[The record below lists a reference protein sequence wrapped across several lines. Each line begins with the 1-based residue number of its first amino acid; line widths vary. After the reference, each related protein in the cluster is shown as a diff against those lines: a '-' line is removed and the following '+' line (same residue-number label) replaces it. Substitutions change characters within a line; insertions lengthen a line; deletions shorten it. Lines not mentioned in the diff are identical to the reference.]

1 MNFSRKSFLK
11 KSGAL
16 GIATALGGLNPI
28 FSEKSN
34 RDEKIIIVGAGASGL
49 YAGRLLKDKGFPVTI
64 IEASSTHGGRIKPI
78 LTFSDYPIELG
89 AEEIHGE
96 KSLYTK
102 LLKSNN
108 ISFFNTSI
116 SENYYMC
123 NGTLKDEAEAES
135 DEKFSKVVKAIQDI
149 KTYKGQDISVE
160 SFFKKKNIDSKYFH
174 IPEAIVGN
182 EHGTN
187 LNKIGMKAL
196 ARDLNLWDSGSENFL
211 LKNRSHLSAIE
222 DIVKLKDLYIIY
234 DFPVIKI
241 DSSGKGVVVFDS
253 KWRKIEGDK
262 IIITVPLN
270 ILKQGSIEFSPTLP
284 ADKLSAIDK
293 MGMDSGMKIIMKFTK
308 RFWEESTGS
317 IYSDG
322 VIPEYWT
329 AGKIRSVNNTVLTA
343 YVTGD
348 NASNLSSL
356 GKGAVREVLTD
367 LDRLYGKNIASKSL
381 TDSFIMDWK
390 KEPYI
395 KGCYS
400 YPILNEGNAR
410 ELLANSIQEKIYFAG
425 EAANTEGHSG
435 TIQGAL
441 ESAATA
447 VKSLMD
453 DL

>member
-1 MNFSRKSFLK
+1 MNFSRKTFLK

-16 GIATALGGLNPI
+16 GIGLTLGGLKSI
-28 FSEKSN
+28 FSQRST
-34 RDEKIIIVGAGASGL
+34 RDERIIIVGAGASGL
-49 YAGRLLKDKGFPVTI
+49 YAGRLLRDNGFPVTI
-64 IEASSTHGGRIKPI
+64 IEASSTYGGRIRPL

-102 LLKSNN
+102 LLKNN
-108 ISFFNTSI
+108 SISFFNTSI

-123 NGTLKDEAEAES
+123 NGILKDEAEAES
-135 DEKFSKVVKAIQDI
+135 DEKYSKVIKAIQEI

-160 SFFKKKNIDSKYFH
+160 SFLKKKNIDPKYFH
-174 IPEAIVGN
+174 IAEAIVGN

-187 LNKIGMKAL
+187 LNKLGMKAL
-196 ARDLNLWDSGSENFL
+196 VRDLNLWDSGSENFL
-211 LKNRSHLSAIE
+211 LKNRSHLSAIQ
-222 DIVKLKDLYIIY
+222 DIVKLKDLFIIY
-234 DFPVIKI
+234 DFPVVKI

-253 KWRKIEGDK
+253 KWRKLEGDK
-262 IIITVPLN
+262 IIITVPLS
-270 ILKQGSIEFSPTLP
+270 ILKQGSIEFSPALP
-284 ADKLSAIDK
+284 ADKLNAIDK
-293 MGMDSGMKIIMKFTK
+293 MGMDAGMKVIMKFTK

-322 VIPEYWT
+322 VVPEYWT

-343 YVTGD
+343 YITGE
-348 NASNLSSL
+348 NATYLSSL
-356 GKGAVREVLTD
+356 GKGAIREVLID
-367 LDRLYGKNIASKSL
+367 LDRLFGKNVATKSL

-395 KGCYS
+395 RGCYS
-400 YPILNEGNAR
+400 YPAMSEGNSR

-425 EAANTEGHSG
+425 EATNIEGHSG

-447 VKSLMD
+447 VKGLMD